1 MDVLN
6 QCVKDFL
13 HQDKAQHPFYQNRQ
27 HQSFYP
33 FSQYSH
39 AGNQPSGLTNSAS
52 FASFYHPGNG
62 FQQPQQQAGVLPH
75 SQSAF
80 FLNTGAQAQTSFLPP
95 PPSTLSTMLPPVAS
109 QPAPT
114 AAKFILGGESMQT
127 SESQQGVVWSGAVQ
141 NGQFQPQP
149 ASAFAHVRNIT
160 TTTSSNANG
169 NFSVMCSIPSIPAV
183 EKLRAGSSNRGMCR
197 SSSSG
202 ILSLHNGNGNSLT
215 TMSPVSFPSTASI
228 ASSLNTLAASVL
240 GVPLDRFSP
249 SSASCVSIDSG
260 FGDASNSSF
269 PASPDSES
277 SNTGHKAP
285 SFSIGG
291 TTLLTL
297 SVPAANSSQTLPRTP
312 SSGNMNSELTQ
323 MPSLVPNSPSQP
335 CSPIIESAEPPMKMR
350 KVQSEPANVDQ
361 PERTSPPP
369 VLSPN
374 NSDVN
379 SQVSPEKSLDHA
391 SETIEIKFNPNR
403 EKNIEDQIMESRRP
417 TMDIVSKAVAAAEID
432 KFLKEKVKIEQQES
446 AVESGNNNVNIQLKE
461 RSVPLSEP
469 EPRIE
474 PAAEFNA
481 PECEESTSVSKSHQL
496 IEELRGQFVCG
507 WADCEQRVGS
517 DNELFDH
524 VVKDHLDQLRPVP
537 VVVDLEKSSM
547 LNNTSSSRQNR
558 RRRHSNALKEAK
570 KQNSKDE
577 ECKFRCNW
585 QDCEMS
591 LQRGDHQKQFDWLLD
606 HYTTRHAPRAQP
618 FVCLFEQCS
627 LRFRMRKSLNDH
639 LRCAHDNVKN
649 TGKKNGSSDEGKA
662 SGSCFGFRPRV
673 QIPPRIDCMDTRTM
687 EWVRDQLKLY
697 NQMQKPC
704 LVIEPQ
710 LPGPY
715 STLRH
720 QQILSSRAQFRKMRR
735 QSTQFL
741 MEFDKI
747 LSFKRSF
754 SNLEQIMPE
763 INAYYA
769 PLTAN
774 SSELPA
780 KMPPKDAAKYLS
792 ELFTKKTKKRS
803 ASVASSSVSSAPSN
817 SSSSE

>member
-13 HQDKAQHPFYQNRQ
+13 YQDKAQHPFYQNRQ

-33 FSQYSH
+33 FSTAGQYSH

-52 FASFYHPGNG
+52 FASFYHPGNV
-62 FQQPQQQAGVLPH
+62 FQQPQQPAGVLPH

-80 FLNTGAQAQTSFLPP
+80 FLNTAAQAQTSFLPP

-114 AAKFILGGESMQT
+114 AAKFILGGEPMQT
-127 SESQQGVVWSGAVQ
+127 SEPLLSRGTQQGVLWSGAVQ
-141 NGQFQPQP
+141 NGQFQPQQ
-149 ASAFAHVRNIT
+149 ASAFSHVRNTT

-169 NFSVMCSIPSIPAV
+169 NVSVICSIPSIPAV

-202 ILSLHNGNGNSLT
+202 ILPLHNSNGKSST
-215 TMSPVSFPSTASI
+215 AMPPVSFPSTASI

-260 FGDASNSSF
+260 FGDASNSSY

-277 SNTGHKAP
+277 SNSGHKAP

-297 SVPAANSSQTLPRTP
+297 SAPAANSSQTLPRTP
-312 SSGNMNSELTQ
+312 SSGNMNSGSSQ
-323 MPSLVPNSPSQP
+323 MPSLVPNPPSQQCP
-335 CSPIIESAEPPMKMR
+335 QIIESAEPPMKMR
-350 KVQSEPANVDQ
+350 KVRSESAKVDQ
-361 PERTSPPP
+361 PEITSPPP

-379 SQVSPEKSLDHA
+379 SQMTPEKLSDHA
-391 SETIEIKFNPNR
+391 SETIEIKYNPNG
-403 EKNIEDQIMESRRP
+403 EKSVEDQLMESRRP
-417 TMDIVSKAVAAAEID
+417 TMDI
-432 KFLKEKVKIEQQES
+432 IEQKES
-446 AVESGNNNVNIQLKE
+446 GVESGNNDVNIQLKE

-474 PAAEFNA
+474 PAAVFNA
-481 PECEESTSVSKSHQL
+481 PECEESTSVSKNHQL
-496 IEELRGQFVCG
+496 IEELRGQYLCG
-507 WADCEQRVGS
+507 WADCEHRVGS
-517 DNELFDH
+517 DNALYDH

-547 LNNTSSSRQNR
+547 LNNSSSSRQNR

-577 ECKFRCNW
+577 ECKFRCRW
-585 QDCEMS
+585 QDCDMS

-715 STLRH
+715 SALRQ

-769 PLTAN
+769 PLVAN

-792 ELFTKKTKKRS
+792 ALFTKKSKKRS
-803 ASVASSSVSSAPSN
+803 ASLASSSVSSAPSN